1 MHFSYT
7 ATILS
12 PPPDPCDGRG
22 IQLAAMVAFDAG
34 TLTVGCSLEVDFQQ
48 KEIIL
53 KETRLFQTDVFFSEN
68 FGELQQ
74 FMN

>member
-1 MHFSYT
+1 MALTHAFGCFWNMHFSCT

-12 PPPDPCDGRG
+12 PSPDPCDGRG

-48 KEIIL
+48 K
-53 KETRLFQTDVFFSEN
+53 K
-68 FGELQQ
+68 
-74 FMN
+74 